1 MRDGFGQP
9 LERAASLVP
18 APLAGGSR
26 SMGEEIKSCEHKWV
40 HLIQL
45 PTREIGYRRWMAVDL
60 FYCERCLAQKE
71 VEREIK

>member
-1 MRDGFGQP
+1 
-9 LERAASLVP
+9 
-18 APLAGGSR
+18 
-26 SMGEEIKSCEHKWV
+26 MGEEIKSCEHKWV